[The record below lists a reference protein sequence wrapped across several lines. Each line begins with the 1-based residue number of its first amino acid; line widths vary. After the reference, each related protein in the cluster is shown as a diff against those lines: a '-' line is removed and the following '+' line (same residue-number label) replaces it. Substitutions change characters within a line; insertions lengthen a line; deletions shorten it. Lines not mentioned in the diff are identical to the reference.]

1 MRRPNFGELRAAL
14 FLFLFFSLVAGLQIY
29 FIGSSA
35 DALFNERLNKS
46 AERAKR
52 AVAFWQRGD
61 LKDFNKAPI
70 DDNTMAMLA
79 DGTIIDY
86 QMSARGLP
94 KGLLPEVLCPVL
106 PVEAFRAPVRTT
118 YRSGPV
124 QSERWTLYAR
134 RLDQGVVILGI
145 SEHEDVQHPEDL
157 LRKNASDLGETFASA
172 NRLGP
177 HAVENSVSWALID
190 DHNMLINGSGRIPL
204 KTTSAL
210 LVGQKSQ
217 PFSHEKLGTQD
228 YYVAYSPILDSN
240 NRLIGTAILFDEVT
254 SLYRALDY
262 SLWFNVAIA
271 TLSISLFLVLALL
284 QYRKHENKLRRLSE
298 AVRNHFSP
306 QIFDLIQRDPERL
319 KECRREVAILF
330 SDIRSFTSLAEQI
343 PTQQLTRLLHDYF
356 SEMTDAVFATDGVLD
371 KYIGDAVMAFW
382 GAPIEQPDPAN
393 RAVLTALDMMR
404 RLKTLREKWAREG
417 FPTIDI
423 GIGIHF
429 GTATVGLFGSAK
441 RFDYTAIGDA
451 VNTASRLESLNKQY
465 QSHIIISES
474 AKKQLTISL
483 ETRDLGRAQVRGRE
497 ESIRIFEVLTA

>member
-1 MRRPNFGELRAAL
+1 
-14 FLFLFFSLVAGLQIY
+14 
-29 FIGSSA
+29 
-35 DALFNERLNKS
+35 
-46 AERAKR
+46 
-52 AVAFWQRGD
+52 
-61 LKDFNKAPI
+61 
-70 DDNTMAMLA
+70 
-79 DGTIIDY
+79 
-86 QMSARGLP
+86 
-94 KGLLPEVLCPVL
+94 
-106 PVEAFRAPVRTT
+106 
-118 YRSGPV
+118 
-124 QSERWTLYAR
+124 
-134 RLDQGVVILGI
+134 
-145 SEHEDVQHPEDL
+145 
-157 LRKNASDLGETFASA
+157 
-172 NRLGP
+172 
-177 HAVENSVSWALID
+177 
-190 DHNMLINGSGRIPL
+190 
-204 KTTSAL
+204 
-210 LVGQKSQ
+210 
-217 PFSHEKLGTQD
+217 LGTQD